1 MRIVQFRS
9 GREIGCGVE
18 HDGQVFATG
27 YADTLS
33 LIRDAQLGLERA
45 AAAPGQGDPVAVDRI
60 LAPLTNPGKMF
71 GSGVN
76 YRSHGDEEPG
86 FTFPDEV
93 PWDFIK
99 VASAIIGPG
108 DDIVIPPADDVIK
121 RAAGGGKQFDE
132 FGFAV
137 DYEVEF
143 GVVIGKRA
151 KNVAAENAL
160 DHIFGYTVFN
170 DVGSRSVQF
179 HNGQRDLGKN
189 FDTFCPMG
197 PCIVTADELPD
208 WQDVRDPVVRQRRAA
223 PVRAGGRADRTA
235 TGGNRVA
242 QLDHHARAW
251 RLPDDGHPGG
261 VRHVHGSAGLPQP
274 RRHGHLLRRGRR

>member
-9 GREIGCGVE
+9 GPETGCGVE

-86 FTFPDEV
+86 FTFPDQV

-132 FGFAV
+132 YGFAV

-197 PCIVTADELPD
+197 PCIVTA
-208 WQDVRDPVVRQRRAA
+208 RRAA
-223 PVRAGGRADRTA
+223 QLGRTSGSSRSSTASSANPRSWASRSDRP
-235 TGGNRVA
+235 R
-242 QLDHHARAW
+242 W
-251 RLPDDGHPGG
+251 ESS
-261 VRHVHGSAGLPQP
+261 GSA
-274 RRHGHLLRRGRR
+274 RSSRSSRATA

>member
-9 GREIGCGVE
+9 GPETGCGVE

-27 YADTLS
+27 YSDTLS

-45 AAAPGQGDPVAVDRI
+45 AAAPSQGDPVAVDRI

-108 DDIVIPPADDVIK
+108 DDDRHPACRRCDPA
-121 RAAGGGKQFDE
+121 RRRRRQAAFDE
-132 FGFAV
+132 YGFAV

-143 GVVIGKRA
+143 GVVIGQAREERA
-151 KNVAAENAL
+151 RPR
-160 DHIFGYTVFN
+160 T
-170 DVGSRSVQF
+170 RS
-179 HNGQRDLGKN
+179 
-189 FDTFCPMG
+189 T
-197 PCIVTADELPD
+197 ISS
-208 WQDVRDPVVRQRRAA
+208 
-223 PVRAGGRADRTA
+223 A
-235 TGGNRVA
+235 T
-242 QLDHHARAW
+242 
-251 RLPDDGHPGG
+251 PF
-261 VRHVHGSAGLPQP
+261 STT
-274 RRHGHLLRRGRR
+274 